1 MRVAD
6 YIFKT
11 LADKGVRHVF
21 FVSGG
26 GAMHLNDAL
35 GREPRIK
42 YVCNLHEQA
51 CAMAAEGYARISGM
65 PGVINVTTGPGGT
78 NALTGV
84 MGAWLDSVPMLIIS
98 GQIKRATMITA
109 CPDHKLR
116 QLGDQEYNIVDAV
129 KPMTKFAKT
138 VMSVEEVPET
148 LEYAWQLCQSGRPG
162 PVWIDVPL
170 DIQAA
175 EIKTTDYTDFTDS
188 SVPQPS
194 PNPCNPC
201 NPWLKP
207 TPTSDQIS
215 KVVSLLQSAK
225 RPALIVGSGVRNAK
239 AEKLFLE
246 VAESLN
252 IPVLTSIS
260 GIDLIPSDH
269 RLFFGRPGILGE
281 RPANF
286 IMQNS
291 DLFIVLGTRM
301 GIRICGY
308 AYETIARAA
317 TKVMVDIDEAE
328 LNKPTFRPDVKIQ
341 ADAGEFL
348 KALKDKIGTTDFT
361 DCTDWLDYCRR
372 MKSKYPVILP
382 EHRART
388 DYVSSYVLPEK
399 TVQHA
404 PDPLTVVTSNGIA
417 YTSTFQ
423 SIPIR
428 NGMRMF
434 SNEACASMGYGLPAA
449 IGAAFAD
456 SSRTLACFEGDGSI
470 QMNLQELQTLVN
482 YKLPIKLF
490 VYNNAGY
497 LSIKTTQR
505 SFFGGHFVGSE
516 ASSGVIL
523 PSFEKLAAAYGLP
536 YFKLQNNQELDD
548 KLPQVFKTSGPV
560 LIEVMLDPFE
570 VLGPKAA
577 SKKLPDGRMVS
588 APLEDMAPFLPR
600 DEFRANMLIPP
611 LEGF

>member
-6 YIFKT
+6 YIWKT

-21 FVSGG
+21 LVTGG

-35 GREPRIK
+35 GLERRIK

-51 CAMAAEGYARISGM
+51 CAMAAEGYARASGT

-84 MGAWLDSVPMLIIS
+84 MGAWLDSVPMVIVS

-109 CPDHKLR
+109 CPNLKLR

-138 VMSVEEVPET
+138 VMSVEEVPQV
-148 LEYAWQLCQSGRPG
+148 LEDAWRICQEGRPG

-175 EIKTTDYTDFTDS
+175 AM
-188 SVPQPS
+188 VPRAKCEVRSAEGRETGDVGREAVQIAEA
-194 PNPCNPC
+194 
-201 NPWLKP
+201 LKA
-207 TPTSDQIS
+207 
-215 KVVSLLQSAK
+215 AK
-225 RPALIVGSGVRNAK
+225 RPAIIVGSGVHNAHC
-239 AEKLFLE
+239 EELFLK

-269 RLFFGRPGILGE
+269 PLFFGRPGILGE
-281 RPANF
+281 RPANL

-308 AYETIARAA
+308 AYETVARAA
-317 TKVMVDIDEAE
+317 KKVMVDIDPNE
-328 LNKPTFRPDVKIQ
+328 LEKPTFRPDVKIC
-341 ADAGEFL
+341 ADAGDFL
-348 KALKDKIGTTDFT
+348 RALAVELPSLGPKAE
-361 DCTDWLDYCRR
+361 WLDYCRR
-372 MKSKYPVILP
+372 MKAKYPVILP

-388 DYVSSYVLPEK
+388 DYVSSYVLPEAIMR
-399 TVQHA
+399 HA

-423 SIPIR
+423 AIPIR
-428 NGMRMF
+428 KGMRMF

-456 SSRTLACFEGDGSI
+456 AGRTVVCFEGDGSI
-470 QMNLQELQTLVN
+470 QMNIQELQTLLN
-482 YKLPIKLF
+482 YKLPVKLF
-490 VYNNAGY
+490 VYNNGGY

-505 SFFGGHFVGSE
+505 AFFNGRFMGSE
-516 ASSGVIL
+516 AGSGVIL
-523 PSFEKLAAAYGLP
+523 PSFEKIAAAYGLP
-536 YFKLQNNQELDD
+536 YFRLKNNQVLDA
-548 KLPQVFKTSGPV
+548 KLPEIFATEGPALV
-560 LIEVMLDPFE
+560 EVMLDPFE
-570 VLGPKAA
+570 KLGPKAA
-577 SKKLPDGRMVS
+577 SKKLPDGTMVS

-600 DEFRANMLIPP
+600 EEFAANMLIPVIG
-611 LEGF
+611 GF

>member
-1 MRVAD
+1 MRIAD

-35 GREPRIK
+35 GRESRIK

-51 CAMAAEGYARISGM
+51 CAMSAEGYARMRGT

-109 CPDHKLR
+109 CPDIKLR

-129 KPMTKFAKT
+129 KPMTKFANT

-148 LEYAWQLCQSGRPG
+148 LEYAWRLCQSGRPG

-170 DIQAA
+170 DIQAS
-175 EIKTTDYTDFTDS
+175 EMPSTNFTNS
-188 SVPQPS
+188 
-194 PNPCNPC
+194 
-201 NPWLKP
+201 
-207 TPTSDQIS
+207 SDQIDS
-215 KVVSLLQSAK
+215 CNSCNSWTKPVPSPSHISQLVTLLRSAK
-225 RPALIVGSGVRNAK
+225 RPAMIVGSGVRNAK
-239 AEKLFLE
+239 AESIFLE
-246 VAESLN
+246 IAEALN

-317 TKVMVDIDEAE
+317 TKVMIDIDQAE
-328 LNKPTFRPDVKIQ
+328 LNKPTFRPDVKIH
-341 ADAGEFL
+341 ADAAEFL
-348 KALKDKIGTTDFT
+348 KALRLALPSLPGNAE
-361 DCTDWLDYCRR
+361 WLAYCNRI
-372 MKSKYPVILP
+372 KAKYPVILP
-382 EHRART
+382 EHRSRT
-388 DYVSSYVLPEK
+388 DYVSSYVLPEA
-399 TVQHA
+399 VVRHA

-428 NGMRMF
+428 KGMRMF

-505 SFFGGHFVGSE
+505 AFFGGHFVGSE
-516 ASSGVIL
+516 ANSGVIL
-523 PSFEKLAAAYGLP
+523 PSLEKLAAAYGLP
-536 YFKLQNNQELDD
+536 YFRLLNNQELDA
-548 KLPQVFKTSGPV
+548 KLPQVFRTPDPV

-611 LEGF
+611 LEDF

>member
-6 YIFKT
+6 YIWKT

-21 FVSGG
+21 LVTGG

-35 GREPRIK
+35 GLERRIK

-51 CAMAAEGYARISGM
+51 CAMAAEGYARASGT

-84 MGAWLDSVPMLIIS
+84 MGAWLDSVPMVIVS

-109 CPDHKLR
+109 CPNLKLR

-138 VMSVEEVPET
+138 VMSVEEVPQV
-148 LEYAWQLCQSGRPG
+148 LEDAWRICQEGRPG

-175 EIKTTDYTDFTDS
+175 EM
-188 SVPQPS
+188 VPRAKCEVRSAEGRETGDVGREAVQIAEA
-194 PNPCNPC
+194 
-201 NPWLKP
+201 LKA
-207 TPTSDQIS
+207 
-215 KVVSLLQSAK
+215 AK
-225 RPALIVGSGVRNAK
+225 RPAIIVGSGVHNAHC
-239 AEKLFLE
+239 EELFLK

-269 RLFFGRPGILGE
+269 PLFFGRPGILGE
-281 RPANF
+281 RPANL

-308 AYETIARAA
+308 AYETVARAA
-317 TKVMVDIDEAE
+317 KKVMVDIDPNE
-328 LNKPTFRPDVKIQ
+328 LEKPTFRPDVKIC
-341 ADAGEFL
+341 ADAGDFL
-348 KALKDKIGTTDFT
+348 RALAVELPSLGPKAE
-361 DCTDWLDYCRR
+361 WLDYCRR
-372 MKSKYPVILP
+372 MKAKYPVILP

-388 DYVSSYVLPEK
+388 DYVSSYVLPEAIMR
-399 TVQHA
+399 HA

-423 SIPIR
+423 AIPIR
-428 NGMRMF
+428 KGMRMF

-456 SSRTLACFEGDGSI
+456 AGRTVVCFEGDGSI
-470 QMNLQELQTLVN
+470 QMNIQELQTLLN
-482 YKLPIKLF
+482 YKLPVKLF
-490 VYNNAGY
+490 VYNNGGY

-505 SFFGGHFVGSE
+505 AFFNGRFMGSE
-516 ASSGVIL
+516 AGSGVIL
-523 PSFEKLAAAYGLP
+523 PSFEKIAAAYGLP
-536 YFKLQNNQELDD
+536 YFRLKNNQELDV
-548 KLPQVFKTSGPV
+548 KLPEIFATEGPALV
-560 LIEVMLDPFE
+560 EVMLDPFE
-570 VLGPKAA
+570 KLGPKAA
-577 SKKLPDGRMVS
+577 SKKLPDGTMVS

-600 DEFRANMLIPP
+600 EEFAANMLIPVI
-611 LEGF
+611 EGF

>member
-51 CAMAAEGYARISGM
+51 CAMAAEGYARISGR

-138 VMSVEEVPET
+138 VMSVEEFPET

-175 EIKTTDYTDFTDS
+175 EI
-188 SVPQPS
+188 QPPPVL
-194 PNPCNPC
+194 PNGEAASCP
-201 NPWLKP
+201 LVSE
-207 TPTSDQIS
+207 TQIE
-215 KVVSLLQSAK
+215 KVASLLQSAK
-225 RPALIVGSGVRNAK
+225 RPALIVGSGVRSAK
-239 AEKLFLE
+239 AEELFLE
-246 VAESLN
+246 VADSLN

-328 LNKPTFRPDVKIQ
+328 LNKPTFRPDVKIH

-348 KALKDKIGTTDFT
+348 TALHTALPALPAHAEWLAYCNRVKA
-361 DCTDWLDYCRR
+361 
-372 MKSKYPVILP
+372 KYPVILP
-382 EHRART
+382 EHRNRT
-388 DYVSSYVLPEK
+388 DYVSSYVLPEA
-399 TVQHA
+399 VMRHA

-428 NGMRMF
+428 RGMRMF

>member
-6 YIFKT
+6 YIWKT

-21 FVSGG
+21 LVTGG

-35 GREPRIK
+35 GLERRIK

-51 CAMAAEGYARISGM
+51 CAMAAEGYARASGT

-84 MGAWLDSVPMLIIS
+84 MGAWLDSVPMVIVS

-109 CPDHKLR
+109 CPNLKLR

-138 VMSVEEVPET
+138 VMSVEEVPQV
-148 LEYAWQLCQSGRPG
+148 LEDAWRICQEGRPG

-175 EIKTTDYTDFTDS
+175 EMGREGTGNRDQGSGTRK
-188 SVPQPS
+188 VP
-194 PNPCNPC
+194 NVTEVVEA
-201 NPWLKP
+201 LKA
-207 TPTSDQIS
+207 
-215 KVVSLLQSAK
+215 AK
-225 RPALIVGSGVRNAK
+225 RPAIIVGSGVHNAHC
-239 AEKLFLE
+239 EELFLK

-269 RLFFGRPGILGE
+269 PLFFGRPGILGE
-281 RPANF
+281 RPANL

-308 AYETIARAA
+308 AYETVARAA
-317 TKVMVDIDEAE
+317 KKVMVDIDPNE
-328 LNKPTFRPDVKIQ
+328 LEKPTFRPDVKIC
-341 ADAGEFL
+341 ADAGDFL
-348 KALKDKIGTTDFT
+348 RALAVELPSLGPKAE
-361 DCTDWLDYCRR
+361 WLDYCRR
-372 MKSKYPVILP
+372 MKAKYPVILP

-388 DYVSSYVLPEK
+388 DYVSSYVLPEAIMR
-399 TVQHA
+399 HA

-423 SIPIR
+423 AIPIR
-428 NGMRMF
+428 KGMRMF

-456 SSRTLACFEGDGSI
+456 AGRTVVCFEGDGSI
-470 QMNLQELQTLVN
+470 QMNIQELQTLLN
-482 YKLPIKLF
+482 YKLPVKLF
-490 VYNNAGY
+490 VYNNGGY

-505 SFFGGHFVGSE
+505 AFFNGRFMGSE
-516 ASSGVIL
+516 AGSGVIL
-523 PSFEKLAAAYGLP
+523 PSFEKIAPAYGLP
-536 YFKLQNNQELDD
+536 YFRLKNNQELDV
-548 KLPQVFKTSGPV
+548 KLPEIFATEGPALV
-560 LIEVMLDPFE
+560 EVMLDPFE
-570 VLGPKAA
+570 KLGPKAA
-577 SKKLPDGRMVS
+577 SKKLPDGTMVS

-600 DEFRANMLIPP
+600 EEFAANMLIPVI
-611 LEGF
+611 EGF